1 MKQNNPHQS
10 TLLSTILHHSTYC
23 SLTISRCLSALRAVL
38 RVTWITSWG
47 PNNLRNERMSLKF
60 NKFLLLPTNWMKW
73 MSEVQYWVYIR
84 NSCGSS
90 RYEDNEDPFKTSW
103 LRMAR
108 VRPRSF
114 KKYHRHLCF
123 FFLSF
128 CSTFYYGNFQTCKS
142 REKTMKIPHVLF
154 TQI

>member
-1 MKQNNPHQS
+1 MRETYLWTAFMKMKQNNPHQS

-123 FFLSF
+123 FFPFFLFYFLLWELS
-128 CSTFYYGNFQTCKS
+128 N
-142 REKTMKIPHVLF
+142 M
-154 TQI
+154 